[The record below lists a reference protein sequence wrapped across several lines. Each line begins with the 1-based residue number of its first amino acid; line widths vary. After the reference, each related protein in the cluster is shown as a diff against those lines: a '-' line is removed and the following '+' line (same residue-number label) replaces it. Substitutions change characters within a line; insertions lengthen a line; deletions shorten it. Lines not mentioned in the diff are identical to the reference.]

1 MGTFPGINS
10 FNPMSLGNVQLP
22 QAPMGPRAASPMN
35 HSVPMNSM
43 GSVPGVSLSTC
54 LSCAERPCPNKE
66 NSLSSEI
73 VGCLEAYSMC
83 CFALCFDL
91 SLCSFLSPSWAFIL
105 LPLCR
110 DPWRSLMA
118 WMCPTRARSTPSTCA
133 RSAKCW
139 VTTAAECNDR
149 P

>member
-83 CFALCFDL
+83 FFGFGLCFI
-91 SLCSFLSPSWAFIL
+91 SFIS
-105 LPLCR
+105 LPLVF
-110 DPWRSLMA
+110 
-118 WMCPTRARSTPSTCA
+118 
-133 RSAKCW
+133 
-139 VTTAAECNDR
+139 VTVMKII
-149 P
+149 